1 MKAITW
7 GTALTLLLVL
17 VFPSHHTAG
26 QEAGRPGKRL
36 QAGDMDRLVGVSEPR
51 ISPDGRSIVVVV
63 SRVNRE
69 KNRLDRELVLVDI
82 ATAAQRV
89 LTHERPDVGQPRL
102 SPSGDRLAFL
112 AASGPEK
119 EAKRQIFVMPMN
131 GGDARRIS
139 NAPLGVQHFA
149 WSPDGTQVAYASAD
163 EPAKRDKNDDAFE
176 IHNDGYLLTKA
187 PTSTHIWLAA
197 ADGSKTRRLTS
208 GDWSLPSVPPPGAPS
223 SPLSWNADGTAVAF
237 VRQATPHFG
246 DSDQSAVQIIGVADG
261 AIRPLTGRQAHESH
275 PAFSPDGRWL
285 IYTYPRDGD
294 SNNVLEI
301 HLAAPLTLPSPA
313 GGRGEGEGATAAVG
327 EPGKSLTRTLDRNI
341 VWSSWLPDSKAV
353 LVGGHDGTRVS
364 LWLATLEGPPG
375 KLDLGNVNPAGAYG
389 MDAHVGPGGGIAFC
403 GSEPRRPTELYHLS
417 SPTASPKRLTDFNK
431 DIAALDMGKVETIT
445 WKGPEGFEEDGVLV
459 LPPGFA
465 ADKKYPLVLY
475 IHGGPTSASTE
486 AFAVVPQ
493 LIAAHDYVVF
503 SPNYRG
509 SDNRG
514 NAYQHAIF
522 MDAGA
527 GPGRDVM
534 AGVEAVK
541 QRSYIDADRMAV
553 TGWSYG
559 GFMTTWLC
567 GHYHCWKTA
576 IAGATPA
583 DRADQYNFADYNVRA
598 GARFVG
604 SPWVGDNDKA
614 YREQSPIAYAAKI
627 KTPMLILSD
636 TGDARVPVTQSFR
649 LYHALKDNGVPV
661 RFVVYP
667 VSGHSPSDPARRQ
680 DLARRWV
687 AWLDQHLR

>member
-1 MKAITW
+1 MRANFF
-7 GTALTLLLVL
+7 GTILGLLLCLGFFANSSV
-17 VFPSHHTAG
+17 G
-26 QEAGRPGKRL
+26 QQAERAGKRL
-36 QAGDMDRLVGVSEPR
+36 QPTDMDRLIGVSEPR
-51 ISPDGRSIVVVV
+51 ISPDGRSVVVVV
-63 SRVNRE
+63 SRVNRD
-69 KNRLDRELVLVDI
+69 KNRQDRELVLVDV
-82 ATAAQRV
+82 ATAGQRV
-89 LTHERPDVGQPRL
+89 LTQERPDVGQPRW

-119 EAKRQIFVMPMN
+119 EAKRQIYVMPMN
-131 GGDARRIS
+131 GGDARRIT
-139 NAPLGVQHFA
+139 NAPLGIQHFA
-149 WSPDGTQVAYASAD
+149 WSPDGTQIAFATAD
-163 EPAKRDKNDDAFE
+163 EPAKREKNDDAFE

-187 PTSTHIWLAA
+187 PTSTHIWLTA

-208 GDWSLPSVPPPGAPS
+208 GDWSLPSAQPPGAPS
-223 SPLSWNADGTAVAF
+223 SPLSWAPDGAAIAF

-246 DSDQSAVQIIGVADG
+246 DSDQAAVQTVNVRDG
-261 AIRPLTGRQAHESH
+261 AIRPFTGRKAHESH
-275 PAFSPDGRWL
+275 PSFSPDGRWL
-285 IYTYPRDGD
+285 TYTYPRDGD
-294 SNNVLEI
+294 SNNVNEI
-301 HLAAPLTLPSPA
+301 HLAAA
-313 GGRGEGEGATAAVG
+313 MGEE
-327 EPGKSLTRTLDRNI
+327 GKSLTRTLDRHI
-341 VWSSWLPDSKAV
+341 VWSSWLPDSKTV
-353 LVGGHDGTRVS
+353 LVGGHDGTRVA
-364 LWLATLEGPPG
+364 LWLATLDGPPS
-375 KLDLGNVNPAGAYG
+375 KLDLGKVNPSGSYS
-389 MDAHVGPGGGIAFC
+389 MDVHVGPGGAIAFC
-403 GSEPRRPTELYHLS
+403 GSPPWRPAELYYQPS
-417 SPTASPKRLTDFNK
+417 RTATPRRLTDFNK
-431 DIAALDMGKVETIT
+431 DIAALDLGTVETIT
-445 WKGPEGFEEDGVLV
+445 WKGPDGFEEDGVLV
-459 LPPGFA
+459 LPPEFSA
-465 ADKKYPLVLY
+465 AKKYPLVLY

-514 NAYQHAIF
+514 IAYQRAIF
-522 MDAGA
+522 NDAGA

-541 QRSYIDADRMAV
+541 QRGCIDADRMAV

-583 DRADQYNFADYNVRA
+583 DRADQYNFADYNLRA
-598 GARFVG
+598 GARFLG

-614 YREQSPIAYAAKI
+614 YREQSPITYAAKI

-661 RFVVYP
+661 HFVVYP

-687 AWLDQHLR
+687 AWLDQYLR